1 MIINSNGNVGIGTTF
16 PFTKLDVRGT
26 GYFQQLVLADI
37 ANTGSANNYQLRMSP
52 PSTGYQY
59 SSLQSIYQTVPSAT
73 YMPLILN
80 PNGGN
85 VSIGGTVPPNTNFE
99 IYGSSPSMA
108 IRAANEGDTAT
119 LFLGTGYANTGAY
132 KAAIIAQGISNYS
145 RSHLHFCLDNTANN
159 TYPTYNAGLNNIRMT
174 IKPDGNFN
182 FYPDPFYINNTNGAN
197 YSVNL
202 NVACKTTG
210 LATAPFITATVADGF
225 NGIDTITTITAQS
238 GANSGYLNGSGM
250 ILDGSYNT
258 NSGRGTRG
266 SYNHLFGKIP
276 FFPSLLMRGCNW
288 LLSVPESS
296 EEQILTA
303 LHQNKQK
310 VFADCGLIAVESPQ
324 KIETVKAAK
333 GKAGKAIMILHLKK
347 SIRKAQ
353 VDNIFKEKILKIES
367 RKLYGTLNQIK
378 DELKRNG
385 YTQFRSVAISGCTPT
400 KRQFQKASQLT
411 LSAHSELLNCLEN
424 DADID
429 TSGCTELPQT
439 IMIVRQTIKMLVNK
453 SNILFTNIEDLED
466 DIKQDQIRIDA
477 LKRERDA
484 LKAIYETKLQAEQD
498 KYAEL
503 YQQYDRLHDR
513 CKLLQKREA
522 ETSIESSRRVEKWMT
537 KCRNS

>member
-1 MIINSNGNVGIGTTF
+1 
-16 PFTKLDVRGT
+16 
-26 GYFQQLVLADI
+26 
-37 ANTGSANNYQLRMSP
+37 
-52 PSTGYQY
+52 
-59 SSLQSIYQTVPSAT
+59 
-73 YMPLILN
+73 
-80 PNGGN
+80 
-85 VSIGGTVPPNTNFE
+85 
-99 IYGSSPSMA
+99 
-108 IRAANEGDTAT
+108 
-119 LFLGTGYANTGAY
+119 
-132 KAAIIAQGISNYS
+132 
-145 RSHLHFCLDNTANN
+145 
-159 TYPTYNAGLNNIRMT
+159 
-174 IKPDGNFN
+174 
-182 FYPDPFYINNTNGAN
+182 
-197 YSVNL
+197 
-202 NVACKTTG
+202 
-210 LATAPFITATVADGF
+210 
-225 NGIDTITTITAQS
+225 
-238 GANSGYLNGSGM
+238 
-250 ILDGSYNT
+250 
-258 NSGRGTRG
+258 
-266 SYNHLFGKIP
+266 
-276 FFPSLLMRGCNW
+276 MRGCNW

-400 KRQFQKASQLT
+400 KRQFQKASQLA